1 MASIKR
7 RDILA
12 EQVYVEVEYDDV
24 DGDGWRIKKVAADNK
39 GTQTI
44 RISFL
49 LPIILNFI
57 VLPGNKLAYS
67 CATGEKTKVTTKT
80 DSKSPSVKIDIEQLG
95 GIEWKATY
103 GI

>member
-12 EQVYVEVEYDDV
+12 AQVYVEVEYDDV

-67 CATGEKTKVTTKT
+67 CDTGEKTKVTVKT
-80 DSKSPSVKIDIEQLG
+80 TSKSVSKVDIEQLV
-95 GIEWKATY
+95 GISWRATY